1 MRSHPNEKKAQL
13 GAGMKKKPTVQ
24 VKDGK
29 YQPTKK
35 ELEEKVRIPVPPE
48 ELAKAVLRQVKIQK
62 T

>member
-1 MRSHPNEKKAQL
+1 MNKAEKK
-13 GAGMKKKPTVQ
+13 PIVQ

-35 ELEEKVRIPVPPE
+35 ELEEKVQIPVSPE